1 MSRMKAL
8 IGIILILFSIIQ
20 ARILRV
26 PDDPRYQTIQRAIN
40 DAQPGDTVS
49 VWGPPP
55 GQPPEPPWYYD
66 ENIDYLGKPIYV
78 ANRSYIEEI
87 PGYPPNPEYVII

>member
-1 MSRMKAL
+1 MSRMKTL
-8 IGIILILFSIIQ
+8 IGITLILFSVIQ

-26 PDDPRYQTIQRAIN
+26 PDDPRYPTIQRAIN

-49 VWGPPP
+49 VWGE
-55 GQPPEPPWYYD
+55 GEPPFTYP

-87 PGYPPNPEYVII
+87 PGYPPSPEYAEYVVI